1 MDLSQESVVVDTT
14 LASGKVQEILE
25 GTGLKTILRGHGSG
39 GGNLA
44 LQFRTVNFLNLACI
58 LLVNCNHWLGH
69 EYLLVCA
76 PGPHNLII

>member
-14 LASGKVQEILE
+14 LASGRVQEILE

-44 LQFRTVNFLNLACI
+44 LQ
-58 LLVNCNHWLGH
+58 LLLFFKFGIH
-69 EYLLVCA
+69 
-76 PGPHNLII
+76 IIGEL